1 MPEPTQNSD
10 VRMANIGHTEHPLQS
25 ALELARMT
33 RFCLAD
39 NGRIDLAN
47 IIDLA
52 IDEIEREI
60 ERFSLTH

>member
-1 MPEPTQNSD
+1 MPEPTQTSD
-10 VRMANIGHTEHPLQS
+10 GRMANVGHAEHPLQS

-60 ERFSLTH
+60 EQLPLTH